1 MHNIITQLMHFY
13 TLLYTTFEITILK
26 LCTILYSIY
35 MFLGQYMCSC
45 MTVSTKILKKN
56 TLIWIQLVEV
66 NALTVYYVLYIIIAY
81 YNNILVQKDMQK
93 YLKALDDQNILSSLL
108 CFS

>member
-1 MHNIITQLMHFY
+1 
-13 TLLYTTFEITILK
+13 
-26 LCTILYSIY
+26 